1 MSTIA
6 LWRILLTLLQLSEIN
21 KGIEDGVYTLIDC
34 VVLYSLS
41 EAWLVTTS
49 WSLRA
54 AECQ

>member
-6 LWRILLTLLQLSEIN
+6 LWRILLTLLQLTEIN

-34 VVLYSLS
+34 VVLYSSS
-41 EAWLVTTS
+41 EAWLVTTG

-54 AECQ
+54 V